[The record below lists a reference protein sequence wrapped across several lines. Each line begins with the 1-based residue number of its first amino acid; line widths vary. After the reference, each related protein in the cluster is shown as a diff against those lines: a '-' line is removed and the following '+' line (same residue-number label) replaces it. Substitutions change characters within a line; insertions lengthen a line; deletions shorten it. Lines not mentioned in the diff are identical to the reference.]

1 MKVYN
6 CSLLVCASEIVLGG
20 IDLIATLDGR
30 DRSFAEWHPLVVEG
44 GGTGGLLCWHRQP
57 GGGKGLGGIGGGGS
71 VDGGGGNSC
80 IGRRIKGEECCRAGV
95 AGIEVGTG
103 FR

>member
-44 GGTGGLLCWHRQP
+44 GGTGGLLCRH
-57 GGGKGLGGIGGGGS
+57 
-71 VDGGGGNSC
+71 
-80 IGRRIKGEECCRAGV
+80 
-95 AGIEVGTG
+95 
-103 FR
+103 